1 MPAGGKRLGAGRKSL
16 SDETEV
22 RDAARNAIIGKY
34 GSIKDGLLN
43 ILQSD
48 SDTLKKF
55 VWEHALG
62 KAPDKI
68 QMSTDPDQQ
77 PIIQINVVRTQK
89 EVEGD
94 GPDDEVNT
102 DSL

>member
-1 MPAGGKRLGAGRKSL
+1 MPAGGKREGAGRKSL
-16 SDETEV
+16 TDEAEV

-55 VWEHALG
+55 VWEHAIG
-62 KAPDKI
+62 KAPDKV
-68 QMSTDPDQQ
+68 QLSTDPDQV
-77 PIIQINVVRTQK
+77 PIININVVRKKK
-89 EVEGD
+89 EI
-94 GPDDEVNT
+94 DEDKT